1 MTTFDYI
8 IVGAGSAGCVVANR
22 LSADLRISVC
32 LVEAGGS
39 SKSPLVSIPAG
50 IFGLYGNKKYDY
62 SFTSVPQ
69 KNLFNRVMN
78 VNRGKALGGSSAINS
93 MVYIRGNRNDY
104 DGWAAL
110 GCDGWGYDD
119 VLPVFKKME
128 SNQIG
133 QSAKYHG
140 FDGELT
146 ISKQQDPNQ
155 VAKVFVA
162 AGKVAGLPENTDF
175 NGPSQLGL
183 GIYNVKQDRG
193 QRVSSY
199 TAFVKPIM
207 SRSNLTIMT
216 HTQVLELN
224 IEGDTVL
231 GMTIER
237 AGAQQQLHCN
247 KEVILCGGTILSP
260 AILLASGIG
269 DRDELQQLGIDCK
282 YHVPGVG
289 ENLQDHIDSMVTV
302 RSAQAD
308 TIGLSLKTLIPHV
321 FPAPFKYFLGRKG
334 WWTTNYVEAGGFA
347 KTKLAVAPNVTV
359 NVDADGSVAAEV
371 DPDVQFHFTPLYRS
385 HRGKTFEW
393 GHGYSVFTCVL
404 RPLSSGSVKLANDG
418 SKRNVLIDFNFFAH
432 EQDQQ
437 TLVDGV
443 KKAREILASPEFDH
457 LRGEEM
463 APGKEVQTDAQIL
476 DYLRLTASTVY
487 HPVGTCKMGTD
498 SQAVV
503 HPATLKVTGMDNLRV
518 MDASVMPRLISGN
531 TSAATMMIG
540 ERGAAMVL
548 AEHHR

>member
-22 LSADLRISVC
+22 LSANPNISVC
-32 LVEAGGS
+32 LVEAGGNG
-39 SKSPLVSIPAG
+39 KSPWVSIPAG

-62 SFTSVPQ
+62 SFVTVPQ
-69 KNLFNRVMN
+69 KNLCNRVMD

-104 DGWAAL
+104 DGWSAL
-110 GCDGWGYDD
+110 GCDGWCYDD

-128 SNQIG
+128 ANQIG
-133 QSAKYHG
+133 QSAEYHG
-140 FDGELT
+140 FDGELQV
-146 ISKQQDPNQ
+146 SKQQDANK
-155 VAKVFVA
+155 VGKVFVA
-162 AGKVAGLPENTDF
+162 AGKAAGLPENTDF
-175 NGPSQLGL
+175 NGVSQLGL

-199 TAFVKPIM
+199 TAFVKPIEN
-207 SRSNLTIMT
+207 RTNLTIMT
-216 HTQVLELN
+216 HTQALDLIISGN
-224 IEGDTVL
+224 KTEGLMV
-231 GMTIER
+231 ER
-237 AGAQQQLHCN
+237 AGVQQQLSCN

-260 AILLASGIG
+260 RILLASGIG
-269 DRDELQQLGIDCK
+269 NKEELRQLGIDCHH
-282 YHVPGVG
+282 HVPGVG

-302 RSAQAD
+302 RSSKTD
-308 TIGLSLKTLIPHV
+308 SMGVSFKTLLPHV
-321 FPAPFKYFLGRKG
+321 LPAPFKYFLGRKG

-347 KTKLAVAPNVTV
+347 KTTLAI
-359 NVDADGSVAAEV
+359 DADT
-371 DPDVQFHFTPLYRS
+371 DPDIQFHFAPLYRS
-385 HRGKTFEW
+385 HRGKKFEW

-404 RPLSSGSVKLANDG
+404 RPISRGSVKLANDG
-418 SKRNVLIDFNFFAH
+418 SKRNVLIDYNFFAH

-437 TLVDGV
+437 TLVEGV

-463 APGKEVQTDAQIL
+463 APGEEVQTDAQIL
-476 DYLRLTASTVY
+476 DYLRHTATTVY

-498 SQAVV
+498 SMSVV
-503 HPATLKVTGMDNLRV
+503 DPATLKVIGMDNLRV
-518 MDASVMPRLISGN
+518 MDASIMPCLTSGN
-531 TSAATMMIG
+531 TSAPTMMIA

>member
-22 LSADLRISVC
+22 LSADPGISVC
-32 LVEAGGS
+32 LIEAGGNG
-39 SKSPLVSIPAG
+39 KSPWISIPAG
-50 IFGLYGNKKYDY
+50 IPGLYGNKKYDY
-62 SFTSVPQ
+62 SFVSLPQ
-69 KNLFNRVMN
+69 KNLCNRVMN

-104 DGWAAL
+104 DGWSAL
-110 GCDGWGYDD
+110 GCNGWSYDD

-128 SNQIG
+128 ANQIG
-133 QSAKYHG
+133 QSAEYHG
-140 FDGELT
+140 FDGELKV
-146 ISKQQDPNQ
+146 SKQQDANK
-155 VAKVFVA
+155 VGKVFVA
-162 AGKVAGLPENTDF
+162 AGQTAGLPENTDF
-175 NGPSQLGL
+175 NGASQLGL

-199 TAFVKPIM
+199 TAFVKPIE
-207 SRSNLTIMT
+207 SRTNLTIMT
-216 HTQVLELN
+216 HTQVLNLN
-224 IEGDTVL
+224 IEGDTVS

-237 AGAQQQLHCN
+237 AGVQQLLNCN

-260 AILLASGIG
+260 ALLLASGIG
-269 DRDELQQLGIDCK
+269 DRDELQKLGIACRH
-282 YHVPGVG
+282 HVPGVG
-289 ENLQDHIDSMVTV
+289 ENLQDHIDCMVTV
-302 RSAQAD
+302 RSTQPD
-308 TIGLSLKTLIPHV
+308 SIGVSLKTVLPHV
-321 FPAPFKYFLGRKG
+321 LPAPFKYFLARKG

-347 KTKLAVAPNVTV
+347 KTKFAVAP
-359 NVDADGSVAAEV
+359 DA

-385 HRGKTFEW
+385 HRGKAFEW

-404 RPLSSGSVKLANDG
+404 RPLSAGSVKLADDG
-418 SKRNVLIDFNFFAH
+418 SKRNVLIDYNFFAH
-432 EQDQQ
+432 EKDQQ
-437 TLVDGV
+437 TLIEGV

-476 DYLRLTASTVY
+476 DYLRRTATTVY

-498 SQAVV
+498 PLAVV
-503 HPATLKVTGMDNLRV
+503 HPATLKVTGMGNLRV

-531 TSAATMMIG
+531 TSAASMMIG

-548 AEHHR
+548 AEHLS